1 MILVKIIKSYRE
13 VVAICDSGL
22 LGKKFE
28 SWASEDPSGAYEE
41 GKFQLDVKESFF
53 GGEEVSEEKVIK
65 IMRDF
70 SKEDATFNI
79 IGEKS
84 INCAIKAGLVS
95 EEGVKKIGGV
105 PFALVLL

>member
-13 VVAICDSGL
+13 VVAICDSEL

-28 SWASEDPSGAYEE
+28 SWASEDPSESPKE

-53 GGEEVSEEKVIK
+53 GGEKTSEEDVIK
-65 IMRDF
+65 IMKDF
-70 SKEDATFNI
+70 AKEDATFNI
-79 IGEKS
+79 IGKKS
-84 INCAIKAGLVS
+84 VDCAIKAGLVS
-95 EEGVKKIGGV
+95 EEGVKKISGV